1 MITKNNSEWN
11 LQTLIQELQQINEQN
26 IFTYFD
32 KDNLMQIM
40 ASLKFYKKNF
50 SFNSKSYMG
59 IVSDYKKHKFY
70 LFLNAF
76 GENNWSS
83 QKMSDRLN
91 YLYNI
96 DLSLNG
102 TFIQNKIINQFSYK
116 KLYSNDLSELLL
128 NIINEYQLSLRNIQ
142 KIVFEEIA
150 KNGVDANS
158 RTAYSNTI
166 NSLINDNHILP
177 TDYFSSVSE
186 YKEAIVTIF
195 IDDDELPF

>member
-1 MITKNNSEWN
+1 MITKSNSEWN
-11 LQTLIQELQQINEQN
+11 LQTLIQELQRINEQN

-59 IVSDYKKHKFY
+59 IVADYKKHKFY
-70 LFLNAF
+70 LFINVF
-76 GENNWSS
+76 DENKWSS
-83 QKMSDRLN
+83 QKMSDKLN

-128 NIINEYQLSLRNIQ
+128 NIINKYQLSLRNIQ

-158 RTAYSNTI
+158 RTKYSDTI
-166 NSLINDNHILP
+166 NSLIKDNHILP
-177 TDYFSSVSE
+177 TDYYSSLSE
-186 YKEAIVTIF
+186 YKEAIVIDV
-195 IDDDELPF
+195 DDDDLPF